1 MKNRFKWLSLLMI
14 LVLAISAS
22 ACSKPVEAQAPMEA
36 APTETPAAP
45 AETPAEADV
54 VGDLVNGYFANMP
67 ADVYKISDK
76 DFVAAVAAGTD
87 AFILDIRSAE
97 DYGKGHVK
105 GAVNAPWGP
114 AIAENLKFI
123 PADKTVYVYCY
134 TGQTAGQ
141 AVNTLNVA
149 GFDAKSVHLGWNM
162 GISKVE
168 GVADVTETTAN
179 AFPTVEAAID
189 PAVQAAMDAYYGGL
203 AAVKETKYANYK
215 VSEDELKK
223 MVDAADESIYIL
235 DVRKAEDFAKGHIAG
250 AENLPFGKGMEVGFA
265 ALPMDKTVVVYC
277 YTGQTAGQA
286 VAGMRL
292 LGIDAVSLNG
302 GAGMEAN
309 QPMGWVNKG
318 YELVT
323 E

>member
-1 MKNRFKWLSLLMI
+1 MKNRLKWLSLLMI

-22 ACSKPVEAQAPMEA
+22 ACSKPAEAAAPMEA
-36 APTETPAAP
+36 APTETPAEA
-45 AETPAEADV
+45 PAEADV

-168 GVADVTETTAN
+168 GVADITETTAN

-215 VSEDELKK
+215 VSEDELKA

-250 AENLPFGKGMEVGFA
+250 AENLPFGKGMEAGFA

-277 YTGQTAGQA
+277 YTGQTAGQT

-318 YELVT
+318 FEFVT
-323 E
+323 N

>member
-22 ACSKPVEAQAPMEA
+22 ACSKPVEAKAPMEA
-36 APTETPAAP
+36 APTETPA
-45 AETPAEADV
+45 ETPVEADV

-67 ADVYKISDK
+67 EDVYKISDK

-168 GVADVTETTAN
+168 GVADITETTAN

-235 DVRKAEDFAKGHIAG
+235 DIRKAEDFAKGHIAG
-250 AENLPFGKGMEVGFA
+250 AENLPFGKGMEAGFA
-265 ALPMDKTVVVYC
+265 ALPTDKTVVVYC

-318 YELVT
+318 FELVA

>member
-1 MKNRFKWLSLLMI
+1 MKNRLKWLSLLMI

-22 ACSKPVEAQAPMEA
+22 ACSKPAEAAAPMEP
-36 APTETPAAP
+36 APTETP

-67 ADVYKISDK
+67 EDVYKISDK

-123 PADKTVYVYCY
+123 PADKTVYIYCY

-168 GVADVTETTAN
+168 GVADITETTAN

-215 VSEDELKK
+215 VTEDDLKA

-235 DVRKAEDFAKGHIAG
+235 DIRKAEDFAKGHIAG
-250 AENLPFGKGMEVGFA
+250 AENLPFGKGMEAGFA

-318 YELVT
+318 FELVT
-323 E
+323 N